1 MFLLIDLTIQKYV
14 VSYNI
19 QYIIKY
25 YLMDSVNI

>member
-1 MFLLIDLTIQKYV
+1 MFLLIDLTMQKYV
-14 VSYNI
+14 ASYNI